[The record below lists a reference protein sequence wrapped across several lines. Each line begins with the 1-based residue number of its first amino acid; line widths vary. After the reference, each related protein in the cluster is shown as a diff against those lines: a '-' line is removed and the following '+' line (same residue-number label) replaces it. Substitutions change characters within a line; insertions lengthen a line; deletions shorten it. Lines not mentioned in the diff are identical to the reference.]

1 MGLTREILVEMKWA
15 IEDAGQDSDISV
27 IVISADGGGFQSGA
41 TVFGEMGNKDWNLSP
56 LEWRYI
62 SKFAHTLFRS
72 IETLEKPVIGVAK
85 TGGVGGGL
93 ENLYACDFLIA
104 SENAKFSQL
113 EVNLGLIAGW
123 GGTQRLT
130 RLVGWRKAKE
140 RLLTG
145 VEIDGSSGSYWSNTQ
160 GGPDRTS
167 GRVSR
172 EAL

>member
-1 MGLTREILVEMKWA
+1 MVTGPDKLDMLTCPLIIRPIIFKVNTL
-15 IEDAGQDSDISV
+15 ISQV
-27 IVISADGGGFQSGA
+27 
-41 TVFGEMGNKDWNLSP
+41 
-56 LEWRYI
+56 
-62 SKFAHTLFRS
+62 
-72 IETLEKPVIGVAK
+72 
-85 TGGVGGGL
+85 
-93 ENLYACDFLIA
+93 FLIA